1 MNYQYQSYYCDT
13 CSRGPCYCQIARGGG
28 NGARRCVQAVYADD
42 ITLAVWRRDPRV
54 KARSR
59 KAETTQVRR
68 KG

>member
-1 MNYQYQSYYCDT
+1 MNYQSYYCDT
-13 CSRGPCYCQIARGGG
+13 CSRGPCYCQIARGIGM
-28 NGARRCVQAVYADD
+28 ARRRCVQAVYADD
-42 ITLAVWRRDPRV
+42 ISLAVWRKYDRA